1 MIEIAVF
8 DLDGVLADSQ
18 ERIRRALRPDG
29 SVDPALIDQG
39 ILELD
44 VPVKRNIEWINALS
58 TEYYTHPQI
67 WTARPESTRQAT
79 MQWLDKVGIH
89 CHCVRMANEFTGLE
103 GAVALKR
110 SWVRL
115 VGPKNIKFA
124 VDDREEIIEMYRSE
138 GVQAR
143 HFTL

>member
-1 MIEIAVF
+1 MIAIAVF

-39 ILELD
+39 ILED
-44 VPVKRNIEWINALS
+44 VPVRRNIEWINALS
-58 TEYYTHPQI
+58 TEYYTHTQI

-79 MQWLDKVGIH
+79 MQWLEKAGVY
-89 CHCVRMANEFTGLE
+89 CRCVRMAHEFTNLA
-103 GAVALKR
+103 GAVNLKR
-110 SWVRL
+110 QWVRL

-124 VDDREEIIEMYRSE
+124 VDDREEIVKMYWEE
-138 GVQAR
+138 GVIAHQI
-143 HFTL
+143 TI